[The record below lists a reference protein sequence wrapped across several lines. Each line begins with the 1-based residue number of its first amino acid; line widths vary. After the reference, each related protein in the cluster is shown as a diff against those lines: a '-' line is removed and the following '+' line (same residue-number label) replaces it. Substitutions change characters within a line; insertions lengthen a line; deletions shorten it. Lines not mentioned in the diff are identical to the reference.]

1 MLKTLHFNNDVVV
14 QVFNTSKG
22 LYDFNIYTDVNRDKV
37 ESDDNAHR
45 ILCNDADFYVSEDET
60 TYGLKRKALCQILR
74 KVREATHETHW
85 KFIKPY

>member
-1 MLKTLHFNNDVVV
+1 MLKTLYFNNDVVV

-45 ILCNDADFYVSEDET
+45 ILCNDADFYVSENET

-74 KVREATHETHW
+74 KVKEVTNETS
-85 KFIKPY
+85 